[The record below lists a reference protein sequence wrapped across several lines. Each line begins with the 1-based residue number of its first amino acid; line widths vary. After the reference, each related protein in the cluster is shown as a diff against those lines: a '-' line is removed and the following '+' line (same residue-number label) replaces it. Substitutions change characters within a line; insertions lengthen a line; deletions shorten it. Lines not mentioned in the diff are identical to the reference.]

1 MRSSSRFLAPSAAA
15 VLSTVMLCAPAA
27 SQIPTG
33 PASSLPSVTVDAPK
47 QVARPHRVAPVV
59 STVSRRTSSTVRTT
73 AQTSPATTEAIM
85 AGPGTA
91 KDKLGRL
98 EKISSNCN
106 GGCES
111 SLPHGKDPWVGCS
124 GAWGDTTTMPFST
137 TCRDNLTY
145 RSFASCA
152 ETKIFLGEN
161 RNKAWWV
168 CSSLLAGGKFKVAE
182 LKRSR
187 R

>member
-1 MRSSSRFLAPSAAA
+1 
-15 VLSTVMLCAPAA
+15 
-27 SQIPTG
+27 
-33 PASSLPSVTVDAPK
+33 
-47 QVARPHRVAPVV
+47 
-59 STVSRRTSSTVRTT
+59 
-73 AQTSPATTEAIM
+73 M

-137 TCRDNLTY
+137 TCGDNLTY